1 LRSYLESTHY
11 KKKKKV
17 GRVVQVVDHL
27 PSKRE
32 ALNSNPQK
40 KKKIYKASQRKKLTN
55 DQISDGTGFLSNYT
69 GSEKIVLPA

>member
-17 GRVVQVVDHL
+17 GRVVQVVDHQ
-27 PSKRE
+27 
-32 ALNSNPQK
+32 ALNSNPQ

>member
-40 KKKIYKASQRKKLTN
+40 KKKFTKLPRGKNLQMIRYQMVLDFSVTTLEVRK
-55 DQISDGTGFLSNYT
+55 
-69 GSEKIVLPA
+69 